1 MTDIIRDIHRDL
13 IMMNL
18 LKQQYLTMKS
28 SLLKQATLMLPQFF
42 SQISK
47 ILTIS
52 LGLLKV
58 SQKDTLLM
66 VSIWFGDNKSVTPA
80 VFLERLISDILFIKE
95 KKCVY
100 VNFEISPLWCSAFN
114 YSKGVDISWCT
125 LTLKTCLMLWFLDVS
140 WKLHKLA
147 IIYWGNE
154 WWICLDLQKGPS
166 KWTKY
171 YSSWTTTS
179 CHWLPNWL
187 S

>member
-18 LKQQYLTMKS
+18 LKQQYLTTKS

-58 SQKDTLLM
+58 SQKDILHM
-66 VSIWFGDNKSVTPA
+66 VSIWFGDNKSVTS

-95 KKCVY
+95 KNVY
-100 VNFEISPLWCSAFN
+100 MLILKFLLCDAQLSIIQ
-114 YSKGVDISWCT
+114 KG
-125 LTLKTCLMLWFLDVS
+125 LTFLDVL
-140 WKLHKLA
+140 WHLKLV
-147 IIYWGNE
+147 
-154 WWICLDLQKGPS
+154 
-166 KWTKY
+166 
-171 YSSWTTTS
+171 
-179 CHWLPNWL
+179 
-187 S
+187 

>member
-18 LKQQYLTMKS
+18 LKQQYLTTKS

-58 SQKDTLLM
+58 SQKDILHM
-66 VSIWFGDNKSVTPA
+66 VSIWFGDNKSVTS

-95 KKCVY
+95 KNVY
-100 VNFEISPLWCSAFN
+100 MLILKFLLCDAQLSIIQ
-114 YSKGVDISWCT
+114 KG
-125 LTLKTCLMLWFLDVS
+125 LAFLDVL
-140 WKLHKLA
+140 WHLKLV
-147 IIYWGNE
+147 
-154 WWICLDLQKGPS
+154 
-166 KWTKY
+166 
-171 YSSWTTTS
+171 
-179 CHWLPNWL
+179 
-187 S
+187 

>member
-58 SQKDTLLM
+58 SQKDILHM
-66 VSIWFGDNKSVTPA
+66 VSIWFGDNKSVTS

-95 KKCVY
+95 KNVY
-100 VNFEISPLWCSAFN
+100 MLILKFLLCDAQLSIIQ
-114 YSKGVDISWCT
+114 KG
-125 LTLKTCLMLWFLDVS
+125 LAFLDVL
-140 WKLHKLA
+140 WHLKLV
-147 IIYWGNE
+147 
-154 WWICLDLQKGPS
+154 
-166 KWTKY
+166 
-171 YSSWTTTS
+171 
-179 CHWLPNWL
+179 
-187 S
+187 

>member
-18 LKQQYLTMKS
+18 LKQQYLTTKS

-58 SQKDTLLM
+58 SQKDILHM
-66 VSIWFGDNKSVTPA
+66 VSIWFGDNKSVTS

-95 KKCVY
+95 KNVY
-100 VNFEISPLWCSAFN
+100 MLILKFLLCDAQLSIIQ
-114 YSKGVDISWCT
+114 KGLI
-125 LTLKTCLMLWFLDVS
+125 FLDVL
-140 WKLHKLA
+140 WHLKLV
-147 IIYWGNE
+147 
-154 WWICLDLQKGPS
+154 
-166 KWTKY
+166 
-171 YSSWTTTS
+171 
-179 CHWLPNWL
+179 
-187 S
+187 